1 MQTTTIAVEVLAPE
15 DTTPMHPAPVAE
27 ITTINRYHQAATSAA
42 DEARSKAEEASHYA
56 LLAGTLLEDL
66 QQSSPHGEWGKLF
79 NDSARRNLTSNDNHG
94 CHFDFSSET
103 ARKYIE
109 VAKRIRADRAMSG
122 KAQKQLAAIASAP
135 ALDDEAREFLNNL
148 TKGQTLR
155 QLYLDL
161 DIITAKAPKE
171 KPEKPDKPRLLKTP
185 AQVKLEDARES
196 FFLWREQFEKCLRV
210 GMLDDLDQPGLL
222 EMKEFLAG
230 ARDRVNARL
239 K

>member
-1 MQTTTIAVEVLAPE
+1 MSKPSELVSIEVLPPE
-15 DTTPMHPAPVAE
+15 SNLTPISEISAINNYHRRATGAAE
-27 ITTINRYHQAATSAA
+27 AARAH
-42 DEARSKAEEASHYA
+42 AEEASHFA

-66 QQSSPHGEWGKLF
+66 QASSQHGEWGKLF
-79 NDSARRNLTSNDNHG
+79 SDSSRRLSDSNANHG

-109 VAKRIRADRAMSG
+109 VAKRIRLDRSLSG

-135 ALDDEAREFLNNL
+135 QLDDDAREFLNKL

-161 DIITAKAPKE
+161 DIITAPAKE
-171 KPEKPDKPRLLKTP
+171 PKPEKDAKPKIKKSA
-185 AQVKLEDARES
+185 AQAKLEDAREWSYTWQKS
-196 FFLWREQFEKCLRV
+196 FDQQVKI
-210 GMLDDLDQPGLL
+210 GGLDDLDREGLEL
-222 EMKEFLAG
+222 LKEFIAT